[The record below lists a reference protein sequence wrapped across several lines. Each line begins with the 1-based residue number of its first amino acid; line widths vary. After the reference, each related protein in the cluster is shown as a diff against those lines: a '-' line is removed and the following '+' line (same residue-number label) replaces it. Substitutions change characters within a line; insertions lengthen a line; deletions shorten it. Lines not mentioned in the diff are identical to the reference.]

1 MLAPDDGVV
10 YFDSL
15 WDDRVYALDA
25 ASGEELWRFE
35 EGSANSAPSVS
46 KGVIYFSIRNLQGLF
61 ALDAASGS
69 RLKLY
74 TGDPHSYFYA
84 QTVADGVVY
93 ASNNDGY
100 LYALPAVTPALAQE
114 TGAQPAD
121 ETVSASAT
129 PELLWHYR
137 PEGVVMT
144 PATVSNG
151 VVYFGSAVIE
161 DKELKDS
168 FLYALDAAGGELLW
182 RVRPGPAGSFFG
194 ISNMTHTTTGG
205 VLYYL
210 AGDGVRALDG
220 DSGALLWDDVSA
232 EASMEIWSYALAAA
246 EGLLYVRS
254 VIDDTD
260 VLDALDGVDGTRLWR
275 YSSELVIAGS
285 APAVYEGK
293 VYIDEPKGMVT
304 ELDAASGEVR
314 QRLPTG
320 GVDRLMG
327 SVIAVHEGSL
337 YVVSNDF
344 HFYVLDIDGG
354 RLLWRKDIGGTL
366 GSSLAA
372 DDGIVFVSSSYDDY
386 LYAFEAATGDRLW
399 RIAVPFAHISALS
412 AAAGVVYVVS
422 DDGYLYALEAASGE
436 LIWRYKEEEGE
447 GFDIYLPTVADGVV
461 YVSSKDGTLYA
472 FRAHQTLDSA
482 ERSAP

>member
-1 MLAPDDGVV
+1 MGIVYVGSNDGHVYAIDAGGGEELWRFRPDAAARTRPAIAAGALYVGSDDGVVYALNAVSGEELWRFNTGHPVESAPTVAQGIVYIAPSTRALLYALDAGSGEELWQREFDDRSRYLMLAPDDGVV

-15 WDDRVYALDA
+15 RDDRVYALDA

-46 KGVIYFSIRNLQGLF
+46 KGDDYTLVTPQGF
-61 ALDAASGS
+61 TGSVRAWTPPAGS

-137 PEGVVMT
+137 PEGVATT

-151 VVYFGSAVIE
+151 VVYFGAAVIE

-232 EASMEIWSYALAAA
+232 EASMEIMVLCVGRGRRPALCPLCHRRHGCAGCAGRGRRHA
-246 EGLLYVRS
+246 PVALLFRVGHS
-254 VIDDTD
+254 
-260 VLDALDGVDGTRLWR
+260 RLC
-275 YSSELVIAGS
+275 
-285 APAVYEGK
+285 
-293 VYIDEPKGMVT
+293 
-304 ELDAASGEVR
+304 
-314 QRLPTG
+314 TG
-320 GVDRLMG
+320 GLRREG
-327 SVIAVHEGSL
+327 VH
-337 YVVSNDF
+337 
-344 HFYVLDIDGG
+344 
-354 RLLWRKDIGGTL
+354 
-366 GSSLAA
+366 
-372 DDGIVFVSSSYDDY
+372 
-386 LYAFEAATGDRLW
+386 
-399 RIAVPFAHISALS
+399 
-412 AAAGVVYVVS
+412 
-422 DDGYLYALEAASGE
+422 
-436 LIWRYKEEEGE
+436 
-447 GFDIYLPTVADGVV
+447 
-461 YVSSKDGTLYA
+461 
-472 FRAHQTLDSA
+472 
-482 ERSAP
+482 

>member
-1 MLAPDDGVV
+1 MAQGIL
-10 YFDSL
+10 YF
-15 WDDRVYALDA
+15 
-25 ASGEELWRFE
+25 GT
-35 EGSANSAPSVS
+35 S
-46 KGVIYFSIRNLQGLF
+46 KDYGLF
-61 ALDAASGS
+61 ALDAATGQK
-69 RLKLY
+69 RKLY
-74 TGDPHSYFYA
+74 PGDSHSYFYA

-93 ASNNDGY
+93 ASNSDDY
-100 LYALPAVTPALAQE
+100 LYALSAVTPALAQE
-114 TGAQPAD
+114 TRAQPAD
-121 ETVSASAT
+121 ETVSEPAT

-194 ISNMTHTTTGG
+194 ISNMSYTTAGG

-220 DSGALLWDDVSA
+220 ESGALLWDDVSA
-232 EASMEIWSYALAAA
+232 EVSMEIWSYALAAG

-254 VIDDTD
+254 INDDTD

-285 APAVYEGK
+285 APAVYEGR
-293 VYIDEPKGMVT
+293 VYIDEPKGGVT
-304 ELDAASGEVR
+304 ELDAASGEIS
-314 QRLPTG
+314 QRFPTG

-327 SVIAVHEGSL
+327 SVIAVQEGSL

-344 HFYVLDIDGG
+344 HLYVLDIDGG
-354 RLLWRKDIGGTL
+354 RLLWRKDIGGSI

-422 DDGYLYALEAASGE
+422 DDGYLYALKAASGE
-436 LIWRYKEEEGE
+436 LIWRYKEDEGE
-447 GFDIYLPTVADGVV
+447 GFDIYAPTVADGVV
-461 YVSSKDGTLYA
+461 FVVENDFGIGNG
-472 FRAHQTLDSA
+472 
-482 ERSAP
+482 